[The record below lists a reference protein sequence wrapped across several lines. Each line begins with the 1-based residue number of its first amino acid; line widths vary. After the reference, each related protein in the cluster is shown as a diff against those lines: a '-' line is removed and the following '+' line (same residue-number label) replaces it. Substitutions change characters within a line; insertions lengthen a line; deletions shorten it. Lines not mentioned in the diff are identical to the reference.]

1 MFIARNNNNNQLI
14 LVSIEHA
21 EFVKKF
27 AFENCPDEK
36 IWMGYE
42 TIDKNHFWLDDNLEM
57 VKPVPEEHIEGT
69 KSIGCNYF
77 QFYKELKLRKLN

>member
-1 MFIARNNNNNQLI
+1 
-14 LVSIEHA
+14 
-21 EFVKKF
+21 
-27 AFENCPDEK
+27 
-36 IWMGYE
+36 MGYE

-77 QFYKELKLRKLN
+77 QEAKDEKESVSYLIVAKRSQKVECTVHGRKFL